1 MLHIRRS
8 LLLRDTVSSDMGK
21 AGDRPIV
28 RAVALAV
35 IGNPFAGR
43 YVEDLTELFE
53 AGRSL
58 GEQLMP
64 EIVRLLPH
72 SPVSYGKGAIVGLSG
87 EFEHGGACIH
97 PMLGKPMRA
106 AVGGGKAVIPSNV
119 KVAASGASL
128 DVPLTHKDD
137 SWSFDHFDTIT
148 VSMPDAPREDEIVVV
163 MAVADGGRLHPRC
176 GTAPR

>member
-72 SPVSYGKGAIVGLSG
+72 SPVSYRQGPIAARACP
-87 EFEHGGACIH
+87 GGAASRGG
-97 PMLGKPMRA
+97 PPSA
-106 AVGGGKAVIPSNV
+106 AAGR
-119 KVAASGASL
+119 
-128 DVPLTHKDD
+128 
-137 SWSFDHFDTIT
+137 SF
-148 VSMPDAPREDEIVVV
+148 PR
-163 MAVADGGRLHPRC
+163 P
-176 GTAPR
+176 